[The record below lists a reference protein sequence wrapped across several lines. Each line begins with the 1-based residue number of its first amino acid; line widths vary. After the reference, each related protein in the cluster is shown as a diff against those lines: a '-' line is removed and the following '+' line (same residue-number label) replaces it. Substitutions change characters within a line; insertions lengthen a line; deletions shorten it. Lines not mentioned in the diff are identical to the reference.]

1 VRAPRVLIVDG
12 DDDLAH
18 RVADAIRALG
28 VVVLTARPHDALA
41 VLRLF
46 RVDLLVIDVDLGDV
60 TSLAFLD
67 GRNADPEQAGVAAMF
82 VSAHSALE
90 IARRGHGSR
99 YFVSKASAIEI
110 LVSSIVNAA
119 LLAMP

>member
-1 VRAPRVLIVDG
+1 MRAPRVLIVDA

-28 VVVLTARPHDALA
+28 VVVLTARPRDALA

-46 RVDLLVIDVDLGDV
+46 RVDLLVVDVDLGDGGL
-60 TSLAFLD
+60 LAFLD
-67 GRNADPEQAGVAAMF
+67 GRASEPLHAAVVAMF
-82 VSAHSALE
+82 VSGHSPIE

-99 YFVSKASAIEI
+99 YFVSKAAAIEI
-110 LVSSIVNAA
+110 LISSIVNAA
-119 LLAMP
+119 LLAVP